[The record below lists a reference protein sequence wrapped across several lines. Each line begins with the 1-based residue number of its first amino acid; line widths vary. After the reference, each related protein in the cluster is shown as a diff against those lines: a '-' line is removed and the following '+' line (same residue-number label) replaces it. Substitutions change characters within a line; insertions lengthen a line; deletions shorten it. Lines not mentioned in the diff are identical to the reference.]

1 MVVAEIL
8 LVLSGHSSSIFTK
21 GDNPSQPPKVSSAF
35 ADLLHP
41 GEIESLESLSR
52 IAWRYAR
59 IKNAKRTLCTPNN
72 AGQVSKYLS
81 ALYAALNDI
90 LKTEYEALIVETEAK
105 VVKRDDAFVASGAFV
120 PLSSIRATFSE
131 WDAPFAALHTLLDR
145 LEVSADGTVPPRGEP
160 PLWPPGKLID
170 MLLERAETGVGKIG
184 SIMSSLAVA
193 VQRVWRIELIAFLVH
208 GTLSTTEPLA
218 NEKEAYSLNAE
229 AIPSCL
235 SFQTRESITYV
246 GKALVTVRAARG
258 QKQLPRTLT
267 TEHTKI
273 LERALPQDVY
283 AFDKAIA
290 EIRTNVSEWLWANI
304 LTKPM
309 VNEALE
315 SLGNYFLLRN
325 GEFGLSLIREIERL
339 KISRL
344 TARNA
349 ARSGIIREQ
358 DLQLALLRASLGTSA
373 QSDLTLT
380 RLKMTLP
387 SGPLRPLL
395 PSLSNP
401 NVSAIRPAQ
410 VNFGDVL
417 LGTPLLLVY
426 NLQWPLDLFLRP
438 SDLQIYA
445 DLFSY
450 ISSIRKVQTRVLECW
465 GWLSNAQRAR
475 RRWTGLG
482 EGGTEDS
489 EGRKVLLRCGWGVV
503 RDMLWFL
510 DTLLAYIMSDVIDI
524 EFRKL
529 KDQLHLSGQSTV
541 PPARTRRNSHN
552 EAKTPT
558 NTHFPSVASKQE
570 HNEPASGRS
579 VDLDFTTLREV
590 HNRFLE
596 CLLTASLLAN
606 PTCASTIRTIL
617 EVCERFVA
625 QVERWGGDV
634 LPALLFEGS
643 VSFDG
648 GEDVGSMVRERWKVV
663 YDVNEALVSLME
675 TFYEQLSAAS
685 SSQVQANVTAE
696 ITMNMS
702 SMLPSAFNL
711 DRKRREGE
719 GEVRRHIERLLLRLD
734 FNGALSKW
742 KADIEMAASEGI
754 LKSAGLA

>member
-21 GDNPSQPPKVSSAF
+21 ADNASQPPKVSSAF

-41 GEIESLESLSR
+41 GEIESLESLAR
-52 IAWRYAR
+52 IAWRYSR

-81 ALYAALNDI
+81 ALYATLNDI

-131 WDAPFAALHTLLDR
+131 WDAPFAALHVLLDR
-145 LEVSADGTVPPRGEP
+145 IAISADGTTPPRGEP
-160 PLWPPGKLID
+160 PRWPPGKLID
-170 MLLERAETGVGKIG
+170 MLLERADTGVGKVA
-184 SIMSSLAVA
+184 SIMSRLAVA

-258 QKQLPRTLT
+258 QKQLPRNLT
-267 TEHTKI
+267 TDHTKI
-273 LERALPQDVY
+273 LEKALPQDIY
-283 AFDKAIA
+283 AFDKAVA
-290 EIRTNVSEWLWANI
+290 EIRTNVSEWLWANV

-373 QSDLTLT
+373 QHDLTLT

-401 NVSAIRPAQ
+401 NISAARPAQ

-417 LGTPLLLVY
+417 LGTPLLLLY

-450 ISSIRKVQTRVLECW
+450 ISSLRKVQTRVLECW

-510 DTLLAYIMSDVIDI
+510 DTLLAYIMSDVIDV

-529 KDQLHLSGQSTV
+529 KDQLHLGGMAANHLPT
-541 PPARTRRNSHN
+541 RTRRNSDV
-552 EAKTPT
+552 EAKTPIR
-558 NTHFPSVASKQE
+558 THFATSSSAVKLE
-570 HNEPASGRS
+570 HQPESRP
-579 VDLDFTTLREV
+579 VELDFTTLREV

-606 PTCASTIRTIL
+606 PACASTIRTIL

-663 YDVNEALVSLME
+663 YDVNEVSRQGPWL
-675 TFYEQLSAAS
+675 F
-685 SSQVQANVTAE
+685 
-696 ITMNMS
+696 
-702 SMLPSAFNL
+702 LPVF
-711 DRKRREGE
+711 
-719 GEVRRHIERLLLRLD
+719 IE
-734 FNGALSKW
+734 
-742 KADIEMAASEGI
+742 
-754 LKSAGLA
+754 

>member
-8 LVLSGHSSSIFTK
+8 LVLAGHSSSIFTK
-21 GDNPSQPPKVSSAF
+21 GDDSSKPPKVSGAF
-35 ADLLHP
+35 AHLLHP
-41 GEIESLESLSR
+41 GEIESLQSLAR
-52 IAWRYAR
+52 IAWRYSR

-81 ALYAALNDI
+81 ALYATLNDI

-105 VVKRDDAFVASGAFV
+105 VVKRDDAYVASGAFV

-131 WDAPFAALHTLLDR
+131 WDAPFAALDALLDR
-145 LEVSADGTVPPRGEP
+145 IATSADGTVPPRGEP
-160 PLWPPGKLID
+160 PRWPPGKIID
-170 MLLERAETGVGKIG
+170 MLLEQADTGVGKIA
-184 SIMSSLAVA
+184 SIMSRLAVA
-193 VQRVWRIELIAFLVH
+193 VERVWRIELIAFLVH
-208 GTLSTTEPLA
+208 GTLSTAEPLA
-218 NEKEAYSLNAE
+218 NEKEGYSLNTA
-229 AIPSCL
+229 AIPSCV
-235 SFQTRESITYV
+235 SFQTRESIVYV
-246 GKALVTVRAARG
+246 GKALVTVRSAGG
-258 QKQLPRTLT
+258 QKQLPRNLATS
-267 TEHTKI
+267 HTKI
-273 LERALPQDVY
+273 LEKALPHDTY
-283 AFDKAIA
+283 AFDKAIS
-290 EIRTNVSEWLWANI
+290 EIRIDVSEWLWANI
-304 LTKPM
+304 LTKQM

-349 ARSGIIREQ
+349 AQSGIIRDQ

-373 QSDLTLT
+373 QHDLTLT

-401 NVSAIRPAQ
+401 NVSAIRPTQ

-417 LGTPLLLVY
+417 LGTPLLLLY

-450 ISSIRKVQTRVLECW
+450 ISSLRKVQTRVLECW

-489 EGRKVLLRCGWGVV
+489 EGRRVLLRCGWGVV

-510 DTLLAYIMSDVIDI
+510 DTLLAYVMTDVVDV
-524 EFRKL
+524 EFRRL
-529 KDQLHLSGQSTV
+529 KTQLHLDTPTPGTSV
-541 PPARTRRNSHN
+541 RTRRNSGAA
-552 EAKTPT
+552 EAKPTSTPQPIT
-558 NTHFPSVASKQE
+558 STSQMENIQPTATATP
-570 HNEPASGRS
+570 RS
-579 VDLDFTTLREV
+579 AELDFTTLREV

-606 PTCASTIRTIL
+606 PACASTIRTIL

-648 GEDVGSMVRERWKVV
+648 GEDVGSMVRERWKIV
-663 YDVNEALVSLME
+663 YNVNEA
-675 TFYEQLSAAS
+675 SA
-685 SSQVQANVTAE
+685 
-696 ITMNMS
+696 
-702 SMLPSAFNL
+702 
-711 DRKRREGE
+711 
-719 GEVRRHIERLLLRLD
+719 
-734 FNGALSKW
+734 
-742 KADIEMAASEGI
+742 
-754 LKSAGLA
+754 